1 MSLLLH
7 GLADGFAIALLAL
20 GISVV
25 FVGARVIAL
34 ALGGLF
40 ATAPFVAWHLMNN
53 GASTPVAT
61 AGAVAATIL
70 LCWLTER
77 VAHRPLAR
85 RGSTLHAQ
93 VIASMGIYIM
103 LVQGLSLLWTSDPL
117 LLYPGAGKV
126 VRHGNLVLTHSQ
138 IALLVVAPLLLLV
151 FFLWLRRTSLGL
163 HLRALADNPVELQLR
178 GHDTGR
184 LRDLTFLIAGALT
197 GSAGLLVAC
206 DSGFDAGMGLHALLL
221 ALAAMILGGRQS
233 FAGVVVAALAIGL
246 MRAAIGT
253 WWEPRWQDATTF
265 LLLFTMLLLRPQGLF
280 GRAQRVESSP

>member
-7 GLADGFAIALLAL
+7 GLADGFAIALLAV

-40 ATAPFVAWHLMNN
+40 AAAPFVAWQLMSS
-53 GASTPVAT
+53 GADAGVAISS
-61 AGAVAATIL
+61 AIAATIL

-77 VAHRPLAR
+77 LAHRPLAR

-103 LVQGLSLLWTSDPL
+103 LVQGLSLVWTSDPL

-126 VRHGNLVLTHSQ
+126 IRHGSLVLTHSQ
-138 IALLVVAPLLLLV
+138 VSLLVLAPLLLLI
-151 FFLWLRRTSLGL
+151 FFLWLQRTRLGL

-178 GHDTGR
+178 GHDTDR
-184 LRDLTFLIAGALT
+184 LRDVTFVIAGALT
-197 GSAGLLVAC
+197 GSAGLLVGW

-221 ALAAMILGGRQS
+221 GLAAMILGGRQS
-233 FAGVVVAALAIGL
+233 FAGVVIAALAIGL
-246 MRAAIGT
+246 LRAAIGT
-253 WWEPRWQDATTF
+253 WWHSQWQDAATF
-265 LLLFTMLLLRPQGLF
+265 VLLFTMLLLRPQGLL
-280 GRAQRVESSP
+280 GHAQRVESRS